1 MELIQNQYDQYNLQ
15 AQTEQQR
22 EVSAEVIVPDTQ
34 ADVYSVLSSAALC
47 QIKQK
52 TVRREMLWVKDGAG
66 TLALSLLQELLR
78 YGHDHCAVTILEG
91 ILYADVYQPL
101 FEDAVRLFGQEQIF
115 AYYYDLPFAETLGRH
130 QSKPNRDDFGEDA
143 MRRWWREKDFSPLLS
158 EKRLTADVSLEAAE
172 ERIYQAVML

>member
-1 MELIQNQYDQYNLQ
+1 MEMNPKLIILRGNSGSGKSTLARRLQ
-15 AQTEQQR
+15 KRLGRNTLVIAQ
-22 EVSAEVIVPDTQ
+22 
-34 ADVYSVLSSAALC
+34 DV
-47 QIKQK
+47 
-52 TVRREMLWVKDGAG
+52 VRREMLWVKDGAG